1 MIILRVCSVYG
12 APALLRVFSVRSYRR
27 VATAVVGENSSHK
40 DKHSPTSM
48 SRGSGPK
55 KTKVSSIANCHLQV
69 LGTGGGELKP
79 CLFLFTDSKR
89 YLFNC
94 VENVQRFSNEYK
106 VRQSKLHHFFITRMA
121 WDNVG
126 GLPGQSLHF
135 ANFFDAQSR
144 SPIQLHGPE
153 ALSDFIFSTRFHIS
167 PDKIQLETNNVSEAV
182 GEFNLPVYNDENLT
196 IHTLN
201 LQPTTNVSTTD
212 SSTDSELEEVA
223 AGPDSPPKT
232 KRTKVS
238 RASDSISV
246 FLCKLSDVP
255 GKFNPQK
262 AADLGLPK
270 GPQYRALVSGQ
281 SVIAPNGNL
290 IHPRDVLGP
299 TRIGPSFIVL
309 ECPHEGYVPSI
320 ASHPL
325 LQRDSFTSSG
335 QKVALIVHISPRTV
349 LENDA
354 YCLWMASFGPHTKHL
369 LLHKTLCPHDWAL
382 RGFLKT
388 HAPLNLLQPSLFT
401 RFSESSVELEPTESL
416 KILQFL
422 PHECIIIGKTL
433 LEYHLKPSQREGIDE
448 SHVLEPFG
456 PHWDNLIERVRASSD
471 IKKALEKVPKT
482 EDIAGSKCDT
492 PSSSAADV
500 SVTFLGTGASCPSK
514 YRNVSGI
521 LLQTPSGNVMLDCG
535 EGTLAQLYRHFG
547 SEDGDEILANLGQI
561 FISHIHGDHNLGVIS
576 LLHKRAEILRKKGSS
591 GVLPTRVLAPRKVSW
606 WLKDYS
612 TRCQKLHYRFV
623 DCRSLTEKEC
633 EFGALNFQTVPVIH
647 CKESY
652 GVVVSRE
659 KSWRIVFS
667 GDTRPCPAL
676 TRLGRNATLLL
687 HEATL
692 EDSMLE
698 DAKEK
703 KHCTISEALQIA
715 EQMNPDFTIL
725 THFSQRYC
733 KFLPVILSK
742 KDDLK
747 SKVFTAFDHMT
758 VTLSD
763 MHNLPSLLPAVQD
776 ILASTKDEDEAPVTW
791 GW

>member
-12 APALLRVFSVRSYRR
+12 APALLRVFSVRSCRS
-27 VATAVVGENSSHK
+27 VSTAVLGQNSDK
-40 DKHSPTSM
+40 DKQHSTTM
-48 SRGSGPK
+48 STGRAPK

-106 VRQSKLHHFFITRMA
+106 LRQSKLNHFFITRMT

-135 ANFFDAQSR
+135 ANFFDSQLR
-144 SPIQLHGPE
+144 GPIQLHGPDS
-153 ALSDFIFSTRFHIS
+153 LPDLVFSSRFHIS
-167 PDKIQLETNNVSEAV
+167 PDKIQLETDTVSEAV
-182 GEFNLPVYNDENLT
+182 GEFHLPVYRDENIT
-196 IHTLN
+196 VHSLN
-201 LQPTTNVSTTD
+201 LQPTSLTTPVS
-212 SSTDSELEEVA
+212 SSDSEPEEA
-223 AGPDSPPKT
+223 AGPDNPPKT

-238 RASDSISV
+238 RASESISV

-281 SVIAPNGNL
+281 SVTAPNGRV
-290 IHPRDVLGP
+290 IHPEDVLGP

-309 ECPHEGYVPSI
+309 ECPHEGYVSSI
-320 ASHPL
+320 ANHPL
-325 LQRDSFTSSG
+325 LQRESFTTSG
-335 QKVALIVHISPRTV
+335 QRVALIVHISPRAV
-349 LENDA
+349 VESDD
-354 YCLWMASFGPHTKHL
+354 YCQWMASFGPHTKHL
-369 LLHKTLCPHDWAL
+369 LLHETLCPHDWAL

-388 HAPLNLLQPSLFT
+388 HAPLNLLQPSLFK
-401 RFSESSVELEPTESL
+401 RFSKSSVEIEPTETL
-416 KILQFL
+416 KILQQL
-422 PHECIIIGKTL
+422 PRESIIIGKTL
-433 LEYHLKPSQREGIDE
+433 LQYHLKPSQREGIDE

-456 PHWDNLIERVRASSD
+456 SYWDSLMERVQASSD
-471 IKKALEKVPKT
+471 IRKALEKVPNSEISEKRAT
-482 EDIAGSKCDT
+482 
-492 PSSSAADV
+492 SSSADDV

-521 LLQTPSGNVMLDCG
+521 LLQTPSGNVLLDCG

-547 SEDGDEILANLGQI
+547 LEKGDEILANLGQI

-576 LLHKRAEILRKKGSS
+576 LLHRRAEILQRRVSS
-591 GVLPTRVLAPRKVSW
+591 DALPTYVLGPRKVSW

-612 TRCQKLHYRFV
+612 KRCQKLYYRFV
-623 DCRSLTEKEC
+623 DCSSLAEREC
-633 EFGALNFQTVPVIH
+633 AFGALGFQTVPVIH

-652 GVVVSRE
+652 GVVVSCE
-659 KSWRIVFS
+659 KRRIVFS

-776 ILASTKDEDEAPVTW
+776 ILACTKDEDEAPVTW

>member
-12 APALLRVFSVRSYRR
+12 APALLRVFRVHNCRR
-27 VATAVVGENSSHK
+27 VATAVLGENSSDK
-40 DKHSPTSM
+40 DKQYPTTM
-48 SRGSGPK
+48 STGSATK
-55 KTKVSSIANCHLQV
+55 KAKVSSIANCHLQV

-106 VRQSKLHHFFITRMA
+106 VRQGKLHNFFITRMT

-135 ANFFDAQSR
+135 ANFFDAQLR
-144 SPIQLHGPE
+144 SPIQLHGPDS
-153 ALSDFIFSTRFHIS
+153 LSDLVFSSRFHIS
-167 PDKIQLETNNVSEAV
+167 PDKIQLETNKVSEAV
-182 GEFNLPVYNDENLT
+182 GEFHLPVYSDENLT
-196 IHTLN
+196 VHTLN
-201 LQPTTNVSTTD
+201 LQPSSLSAPD
-212 SSTDSELEEVA
+212 SSTDSELEEEVA
-223 AGPDSPPKT
+223 AGPDNPPKT
-232 KRTKVS
+232 KRKKVS
-238 RASDSISV
+238 RAADSTSV

-281 SVIAPNGNL
+281 SVTAPNGNI
-290 IHPRDVLGP
+290 IHPKDVLGP

-309 ECPHEGYVPSI
+309 ECPHEGYVSSI
-320 ASHPL
+320 VGHLL
-325 LQRDSFTSSG
+325 LQRESFTTSG
-335 QKVALIVHISPRTV
+335 QRVALIVHMSPRAV
-349 LENDA
+349 VENDA
-354 YCLWMASFGPHTKHL
+354 YCQWMASFGPHTKHL
-369 LLHKTLCPHDWAL
+369 LLHETLCPHDWAL

-401 RFSESSVELEPTESL
+401 RFSKSSVEIESTESL
-416 KILQFL
+416 KILQYL
-422 PHECIIIGKTL
+422 PHESIIIGKTL
-433 LEYHLKPSQREGIDE
+433 LQYHLKPSQREGIDE
-448 SHVLEPFG
+448 THVLEPFG
-456 PHWDNLIERVRASSD
+456 SYWDNLMERVRASPD
-471 IKKALEKVPKT
+471 IRKALEKVPKS
-482 EDIAGSKCDT
+482 EISEKCAT
-492 PSSSAADV
+492 SPSSVDDV

-521 LLQTPSGNVMLDCG
+521 LLQSSSGNVLLDCG

-547 SEDGDEILANLGQI
+547 SDNGNEILANLGQI
-561 FISHIHGDHNLGVIS
+561 FISHIHGDHNLGVVS
-576 LLHKRAEILRKKGSS
+576 LLHRRAEILQRKGSS
-591 GVLPTRVLAPRKVSW
+591 GVLPTYVLGPRKVLW

-612 TRCQKLHYRFV
+612 RRCQKLYYRFV
-623 DCRSLTEKEC
+623 DCSSLTEREC
-633 EFGALNFQTVPVIH
+633 AFGALSFQTVPVIH

-652 GVVVSRE
+652 GVVVSCEGR
-659 KSWRIVFS
+659 RIVFS

-692 EDSMLE
+692 EDGMLE

-742 KDDLK
+742 KGDLK

-776 ILASTKDEDEAPVTW
+776 ILACTKDEDEAPITW